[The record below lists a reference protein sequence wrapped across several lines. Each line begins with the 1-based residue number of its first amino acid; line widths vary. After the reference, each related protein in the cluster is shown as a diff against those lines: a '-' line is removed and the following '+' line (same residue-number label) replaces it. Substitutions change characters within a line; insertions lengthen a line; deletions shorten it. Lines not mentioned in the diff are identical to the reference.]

1 MRTDNNNQVSL
12 RMEHFRCA
20 VFRDYIYDGPSYLRL
35 VEVFAYLGGA
45 SATGWVKGEGLGI

>member
-20 VFRDYIYDGPSYLRL
+20 VFRDYIHDGPSYPRL